1 MGIING
7 GILGGFSNKT
17 GAVIGAYWRTLNVMR
32 GLPRKSSKAA
42 TQEQLD
48 QQAKF
53 KLIVSLMSKAKSVV
67 NRGYNSSGQIATS
80 MNMAVSENLAQAIT
94 GVTPLFSVNYPTVTF
109 SKGSLDEATDV
120 TLEGI
125 ATAKLDFNW
134 AYDGENSDTISPTD
148 EATLLAYNP
157 AKGKFVK
164 LEAAALRSEL
174 GFALQ
179 MPASYV
185 GDTVHAYLIFFSQTS
200 KKKVSNTTYAGQVV
214 VIA

>member
-32 GLPRKSSKAA
+32 GLPRKSGKAA

-53 KLIVSLMSKAKSVV
+53 KLVVTLLSKAKSVI
-67 NRGYNSSGQIATS
+67 NRGYNSSGRVATS
-80 MNMAVSENLAQAIT
+80 MNMAVSENLANAIM
-94 GVTPLFSVNYPTVTF
+94 GVSPFFSIDYPTVTF
-109 SKGSLDEATDV
+109 SKGSLDVASDV

-125 ATAKLDFNW
+125 ATAKVDFNW
-134 AYDGENSDTISPTD
+134 AYSGEIGETISPTD
-148 EATLLAYNP
+148 EATLVVYNP
-157 AKGKFVK
+157 AKGRFVN

-185 GDTVHAYLIFFSQTS
+185 GDTIHAYVIFFSQTN
-200 KKKVSNTTYAGQVV
+200 KKKASDTVYAGQVV
-214 VIA
+214 VMA